1 MLIDMP
7 TAGKDEM
14 KQLSRGH
21 AKPTKQSPSRQV
33 RSFDVPW
40 HWDVHESRII
50 QVSGQKIGNDVV
62 KEETSLLKCCS
73 HRKLFVISVSQ
84 SFRSI
89 LGCQGA

>member
-40 HWDVHESRII
+40 HRDVHESRIV
-50 QVSGQKIGNDVV
+50 QDTK
-62 KEETSLLKCCS
+62 
-73 HRKLFVISVSQ
+73 
-84 SFRSI
+84 
-89 LGCQGA
+89 